1 MHSKNEIV
9 KITKL
14 LISTVARNSINCNLV
29 CNTGCSGYI
38 HDVTMTLCAPSIK
51 MTLCAL
57 SIKMFTGFQ
66 TILLAEL
73 PDTIMVVG

>member
-14 LISTVARNSINCNLV
+14 LISTVARNSNLV

-38 HDVTMTLCAPSIK
+38 HDVTMTLCAQ
-51 MTLCAL
+51 